1 MGGRGS
7 GGGRSGGGGGAAK
20 NSENTNSQIKKGT
33 PYLKNLNDPKESK
46 ALKDKTLNQIKK
58 LQKRT
63 NWWGDKQLNKIKDA
77 LQKTP
82 DYKSEDI
89 LTLSD
94 NFFNYKSTY
103 MNKVKNMNQ

>member
-7 GGGRSGGGGGAAK
+7 GGGKSGGGGGT
-20 NSENTNSQIKKGT
+20 SENSQIKKGT

-46 ALKDKTLNQIKK
+46 ALKDKTINQIKK

-82 DYKSEDI
+82 DYASEDI
-89 LTLSD
+89 LSLSD

-103 MNKVKNMNQ
+103 IKKVRNMNQ